1 MTSRRRAPFLLDAN
15 VVLAIIDPAH
25 EHHRKASEWFSA
37 DGRAGFATCP
47 IVENGVI
54 RIASSAAY
62 PNRPGDVDVVRTV
75 LQRLCSVPGH
85 HFWADSIS
93 LLSVLPLSSG
103 LTPRQVTDSYLIA
116 LAAHER
122 GRLCTFDRGIP
133 AERLGIDPH
142 TVHHL

>member
-1 MTSRRRAPFLLDAN
+1 MN

-25 EHHRKASEWFSA
+25 EHHTIASEWFSVE
-37 DGRAGFATCP
+37 GRAAFATCP
-47 IVENGVI
+47 IVENGVL

-75 LQRLCSVPGH
+75 LQRFCSVPGH

-93 LLSVLPLSSG
+93 LLSVLPTLSG

-116 LAAHER
+116 LAVHQR

-133 AERLGIDPH
+133 AERLGIDPQF
-142 TVHHL
+142 VQYL